1 MSNLDISVIS
11 ADAVPAAQRSKNEAP
26 GASPDHYPQV
36 LRWTRASGTTGGK
49 GEVPSLAKEGTPR
62 HQVNGPVPLEARP
75 GWFVQLPI
83 IGGLNQPPPS
93 APGKEASRHFLN
105 GRSHPSLSKEGTSAF
120 PSVVFN
126 APCPAAGFLSN
137 SGFRHHLFDLGT
149 HGNAVGFI
157 HLLDVAHQLEL
168 RRRLCRL
175 SHPLINRPKSDQE
188 FRHGNPLY
196 CPPVVLD
203 CRLEL
208 VPG

>member
-83 IGGLNQPPPS
+83 IGGLNQPPRLCPLRRLR
-93 APGKEASRHFLN
+93 AIFLM
-105 GRSHPSLSKEGTSAF
+105 GAATPPCPRRGLRLSLQLFSM
-120 PSVVFN
+120 P
-126 APCPAAGFLSN
+126 PCPAKDSAATLSPLP
-137 SGFRHHLFDLGT
+137 GLGST
-149 HGNAVGFI
+149 LTRTPG
-157 HLLDVAHQLEL
+157 L
-168 RRRLCRL
+168 RPGLRSYAAPRQ
-175 SHPLINRPKSDQE
+175 K
-188 FRHGNPLY
+188 
-196 CPPVVLD
+196 PPDPHCASFFQGV
-203 CRLEL
+203 
-208 VPG
+208 